1 MKKYYRTDHYRSK
14 DKNFN
19 IYVNW
24 YTTKSGFLKFH
35 IEIYAEHTHNNNG
48 FCSCIAKYNTPD
60 NAMLQYLKRND
71 YFELVKGA

>member
-1 MKKYYRTDHYRSK
+1 MKKYYKVDHYRSK

-35 IEIYAEHTHNNNG
+35 IEIYAEHLHNNNG
-48 FCSCIAKYNTPD
+48 FCSCIASYNTKE
-60 NAMLQYLKRND
+60 NSMLQYLRRND
-71 YFELVKGA
+71 YFDLVED